1 MTRALHSRRS
11 TDRGVGCACA
21 RMRVHTHTHV
31 FTHTHTRVYTHTHL
45 PLLQYTHQLLA
56 HVQNVRWGGEG
67 GGNGGNTKGKTVQRD
82 KSCKGKPVVI
92 LGFVHVYIDTTL
104 AYEVHIVC
112 DLPLVHAPCVT
123 HDNARATMQ
132 QIKRMCQSV
141 TIMQRS
147 NGVWEEVGGT

>member
-1 MTRALHSRRS
+1 MCVRAH
-11 TDRGVGCACA
+11 AC
-21 RMRVHTHTHV
+21 
-31 FTHTHTRVYTHTHL
+31 THTHTRVYTHT
-45 PLLQYTHQLLA
+45 YTCTHTHTPA
-56 HVQNVRWGGEG
+56 PPSIYPPTSCACPKREVG
-67 GGNGGNTKGKTVQRD
+67 GGGGRERGEHKRKNVQRD